1 MRFKIMCFAIVSC
14 ALIINSTQG
23 KETKAEIE
31 KVTETVKDVDGNVY
45 TTVQI
50 GNQIWTVENWRSTKY
65 NDGSAIPNVTDGA
78 QWKNLTTGAYCYYDN
93 SAANKTKY
101 GALYNWYA
109 VNTGK
114 IAPKGWRVPTDADWT
129 KLEKYL
135 IANGYNWEGSRRKNK
150 IAKSLASRT
159 DWEIDT
165 DAGTPGNNLES
176 NNKSGF
182 SALPGGYRWG
192 DSWGGRWGEEGSGYW
207 WSATESGGGAW
218 NRSLYY
224 GYEYLYRNGY
234 GKSCGFSLRLVRD

>member
-1 MRFKIMCFAIVSC
+1 MRFKIMCFAIFLC
-14 ALIINSTQG
+14 AVLIYAQQ
-23 KETKAEIE
+23 
-31 KVTETVKDVDGNVY
+31 TETVKDVDGNVY

-101 GALYNWYA
+101 GTLYNWYA

-114 IAPKGWRVPTDADWT
+114 IAPKGWRVPTNADWT

-135 IANGYNWEGSRRKNK
+135 IANGYNWEGSKEGNK

-182 SALPGGYRWG
+182 SALPGGYRYYNG
-192 DSWGGRWGEEGSGYW
+192 YFYYQSSYGYW
-207 WSATESGGGAW
+207 WSSTENDASYAY
-218 NRSLYY
+218 NRILYY
-224 GYEYLYRNGY
+224 SLDYLNRGNFNKRY
-234 GKSCGFSLRLVRD
+234 GFSLRLVRD